1 MRCVFSW
8 KRSNLEKLRRGIFI
22 CAIFTIRSDTE
33 DADLSLS
40 IFTMEM
46 VAQLKHRNGDVTL
59 AISDWTDINAVEDI
73 TDGED
78 IPLPYEYDITSYQP
92 VDKDCHEP
100 DTWDVQPHA
109 PCLEM
114 HPHGLDES
122 RTYGESVPHGR
133 P

>member
-73 TDGED
+73 GDA
-78 IPLPYEYDITSYQP
+78 PLLVGVYEAFGGI
-92 VDKDCHEP
+92 
-100 DTWDVQPHA
+100 
-109 PCLEM
+109 
-114 HPHGLDES
+114 
-122 RTYGESVPHGR
+122 R
-133 P
+133 